1 MLHTFVLG
9 VPRPLV
15 FQRAQIEKLLSGVE
29 IEVHSGTSRTLTI
42 TTSLDEKQLKDRLQ
56 SVEGLYVETP
66 VRVLELL

>member
-9 VPRPLV
+9 VPRPLTFEKTLV
-15 FQRAQIEKLLSGVE
+15 QKLLKDVKV
-29 IEVHSGTSRTLTI
+29 EVHSGTSRTLTI